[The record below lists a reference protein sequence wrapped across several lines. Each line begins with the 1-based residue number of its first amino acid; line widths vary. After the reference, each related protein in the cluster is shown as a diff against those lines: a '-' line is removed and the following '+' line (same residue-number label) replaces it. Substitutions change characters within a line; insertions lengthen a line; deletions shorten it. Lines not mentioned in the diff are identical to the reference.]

1 MLNDTYLL
9 RKIKISWKQRNKV
22 REFIKIT
29 IEVLLSNV
37 YNGVQKTNRKKAAIE
52 TTHLFNFILLPLMM
66 ISCHIGVFE
75 SSKMFHLSEY
85 EYIDIIF
92 CCFSCFI
99 LVI

>member
-9 RKIKISWKQRNKV
+9 RKIKISWKQLNKV
-22 REFIKIT
+22 RELIKIT
-29 IEVLLSNV
+29 IVVLLSNF
-37 YNGVQKTNRKKAAIE
+37 YNGVQRTNRKKAAIE
-52 TTHLFNFILLPLMM
+52 TTHLFNFILVPLMM

-75 SSKMFHLSEY
+75 SKMFHLTEY
-85 EYIDIIF
+85 EYIDIIC